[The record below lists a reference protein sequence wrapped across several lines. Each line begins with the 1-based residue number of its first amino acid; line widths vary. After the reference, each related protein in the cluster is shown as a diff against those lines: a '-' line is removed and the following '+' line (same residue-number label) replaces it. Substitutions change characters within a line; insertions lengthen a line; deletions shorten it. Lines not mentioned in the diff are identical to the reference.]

1 MAMLD
6 IMRKI
11 PELEVVVA
19 HFDHGIRD
27 DSYEDVR
34 LVREVASKHGLAFE
48 TRREALGEGASEA
61 LARERRYAFL
71 RELAAK
77 YDADIYTAH
86 HDDDAVETVAINL
99 VRGTGWR
106 GLATLDSDVVRPM
119 LGWSKQEIIDY
130 AQANGLSWRED
141 STNQLETYLRNRVRN
156 RLKGLQPAHKTKLL
170 RLRERQIAL
179 KEQITRE
186 VTRLVGDG
194 PAYNRH
200 FFIAID
206 ERVAL
211 ECLRHM
217 SDARLTRP
225 QLHRLLIAIKTAKP
239 GSTLE
244 PGPGVKVSFTSR
256 NFTIEL
262 VH

>member
-6 IMRKI
+6 IIRKI
-11 PELEVVVA
+11 PDLEVVVA

-34 LVREVASKHGLAFE
+34 LVREVATKHNLPFE
-48 TRREALGEGASEA
+48 TRREVLGEGASEA

-71 RELAAK
+71 RELAAQ

-86 HDDDAVETVAINL
+86 HSDDAVETVAINL

-130 AQANGLSWRED
+130 ARANGLVWRED
-141 STNQLETYLRNRVRN
+141 STNQLETYLRNRLRS
-156 RLKGLQPAHKTKLL
+156 RLKDLHPTHKTKLL
-170 RLRERQIAL
+170 RLRDRQIAL
-179 KEQITRE
+179 KQQITRE
-186 VTRLVGDG
+186 VQRLVGGG
-194 PAYNRH
+194 PSYNRH
-200 FFIAID
+200 FFITID
-206 ERVAL
+206 EKVAM
-211 ECLRHM
+211 ECLRHIVE
-217 SDARLTRP
+217 ARLTRP
-225 QLHRLLIAIKTAKP
+225 QLHRLLVAIKTAKA
-239 GSTLE
+239 GSILE
-244 PGPGVKVSFTSR
+244 PGPGVKVSFTAR
-256 NFTIEL
+256 NFTVEL